1 MDARRIA
8 SGTVLLAVCLL
19 LVGCTSLPRGAKEA
33 VLSSFIPEEE
43 PRILSAHRA
52 HLLPEDAT
60 AGVEE
65 VWCVEVAF
73 QCWSCPYGEWRT
85 CVSGYLVRRLGDRW
99 ESMEMQTE
107 EEWAGWEARG
117 CPQVPESP

>member
-1 MDARRIA
+1 M
-8 SGTVLLAVCLL
+8 VVCLS
-19 LVGCTSLPRGAKEA
+19 LVGCASLPGGAKET
-33 VLSSFIPEEE
+33 VLSSFISEEE
-43 PRILSAHRA
+43 PRILSAHKAR
-52 HLLPEDAT
+52 LLPEDVA

-73 QCWSCPYGEWRT
+73 RCWSCPHGEWRT

-99 ESMEMQTE
+99 ESAEMRTE

-117 CPQVPESP
+117 CPQVPESR